1 MTGPAP
7 RTALVTGASRG
18 IGRAIAERLAA
29 DGWTVLALSRS
40 VPKEPFPS
48 TNIRHH
54 AVDVADE
61 AAVLALFEQLKQTE
75 TTLGG
80 LVNSAA
86 IQGGKSIREQS
97 RDEWR
102 EMLEVN
108 LTGAWQMIKSALP
121 LMADGGAIVNVGSVA
136 SVAGF
141 AERSAYCASK
151 HALLGLTKSLAAELA
166 ADGIRVNHLCLG
178 SFDTPGLQ
186 QLASAKGSEASAYAS
201 RQLLNRLGEPE
212 EAAAACAFLLSEE
225 AGFITGSSLTVDGGL
240 LTKGAFG

>member
-1 MTGPAP
+1 MNGFAH

-40 VPKEPFPS
+40 APEEPFLS
-48 TNIRHH
+48 TDIHH
-54 AVDVADE
+54 YAVDIADE
-61 AAVLALFEQLKQTE
+61 RAVLALFERLRQAGMVI
-75 TTLGG
+75 GG

-97 RDEWR
+97 REAWQ

-121 LMADGGAIVNVGSVA
+121 LMTEGGAIVNIGSVA

-151 HALLGLTKSLAAELA
+151 HGLLGLTKSLAAELA
-166 ADGIRVNHLCLG
+166 PDGIRVNHLCLG
-178 SFDTPGLQ
+178 SFDTPW
-186 QLASAKGSEASAYAS
+186 
-201 RQLLNRLGEPE
+201 P
-212 EAAAACAFLLSEE
+212 AAARQRQ
-225 AGFITGSSLTVDGGL
+225 GQ
-240 LTKGAFG
+240 